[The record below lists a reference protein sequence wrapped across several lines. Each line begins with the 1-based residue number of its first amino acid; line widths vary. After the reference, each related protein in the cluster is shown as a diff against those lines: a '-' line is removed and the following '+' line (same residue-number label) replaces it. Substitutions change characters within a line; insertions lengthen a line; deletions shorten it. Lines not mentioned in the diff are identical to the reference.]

1 VLAPQRAAFD
11 ALWAG
16 RSDRVENEG
25 EAERLAAALQPL
37 LAAAARAALQHLY
50 PASHNPLP

>member
-1 VLAPQRAAFD
+1 LI

-16 RSDRVENEG
+16 RSDSLENEG

-37 LAAAARAALQHLY
+37 LAAAMRAALARLY
-50 PASHNPLP
+50 PDAPDTPR